1 MGERGWKKRVDSGE
15 TRDGDTMEEAYFDA
29 CIYLQG
35 GGGGRERGVTYRSSS
50 RKNAQT
56 LADADSHVGFYA
68 VLN

>member
-1 MGERGWKKRVDSGE
+1 
-15 TRDGDTMEEAYFDA
+15 MEEAYFDA